1 METTTDIRPKDKMI
15 AISES
20 AVSALSAALPE
31 VVANA
36 KAQLQQLDI
45 PTTRNEEWKYTRT
58 TRIAAESWSIQNDNN
73 TSGLDNTIID
83 NLDAIRLVFINGFF
97 SAENSAI
104 SGVDGLT
111 VLSNE
116 NISSENLKKFNVQ
129 TPANFFEAL
138 QQVSSTSALYI
149 SVEKNRAIEKPVH
162 IVHLTNAP
170 QALALPSV
178 FVNVESSS
186 SINITESFHGF
197 ESAKTLTIRGLHINV
212 EANANIE
219 FNKVQAEKDE
229 QFHIS
234 LDNVNIANDGRSNF
248 NTLTVDGGWIRNDL
262 RISLDGQNI
271 EANLNG
277 FYLPRGK
284 QLIDNHTKVDHRF
297 PHCNSNELYK
307 GILFDQSQGV
317 FNGKVYVRK
326 DAQKTNAYQNNANVL
341 VGEDAQMNTK
351 PELEIYADDVI
362 CSHGTTTGQIDESAM
377 FYLRARGLSEDSAR
391 KLLTTAFINDVLNK
405 VENETVRTHI
415 IEALSQKGL
424 LYN

>member
-36 KAQLQQLDI
+36 KVQLQQLDI

-104 SGVDGLT
+104 SGVEGLT
-111 VLSNE
+111 VLPNE
-116 NISSENLKKFNVQ
+116 NISSENLKKFNVP
-129 TPANFFEAL
+129 TPSNFFEAL

-178 FVNVESSS
+178 FVNVESSA

-197 ESAKTLTIRGLHINV
+197 ESAKTLTIRGLYINV
-212 EANANIE
+212 DANANIE

-351 PELEIYADDVI
+351 PELEIYADDVK

>member
-15 AISES
+15 ALSES

-36 KAQLQQLDI
+36 KAQLPQLDI

-58 TRIAAESWSIQNDNN
+58 TRIAAESWSIQKDTNSN
-73 TSGLDNTIID
+73 GLENTIID
-83 NLDAIRLVFINGFF
+83 NLDAIRIVFINGFF

-104 SGVDGLT
+104 STVEGLT
-111 VLSNE
+111 ILSNE
-116 NISSENLKKFNVQ
+116 NITSENLKKFQVAS
-129 TPANFFEAL
+129 PANFFEAL
-138 QQVSSTSALYI
+138 QQTSSTSAVFI
-149 SVEKNRAIEKPVH
+149 SVDKNTAIEKPLH

-178 FVNVESSS
+178 FVNVETSA
-186 SINITESFHGF
+186 SINITESFHGY
-197 ESAKTLTIRGLHINV
+197 ETAKTLTIRALHINV

-219 FNKVQAEKDE
+219 FNKIQAEKDE

-234 LDNVNIANDGRSNF
+234 VDNVNIANDGRSNF
-248 NTLTVDGGWIRNDL
+248 NTLTVDGGWTRNDL

-277 FYLPRGK
+277 FYLPRGL
-284 QLIDNHTKVDHRF
+284 QLVDNHTKVDHRF

-326 DAQKTNAYQNNANVL
+326 DAQKTNAYQNNANVI
-341 VGEDAQMNTK
+341 VGDNAQMNTK
-351 PELEIYADDVI
+351 PELEIYADDVK

-391 KLLTTAFINDVLNK
+391 KLLTTAFINDALNK

-415 IEALSQKGL
+415 IEVLAHKGL

>member
-15 AISES
+15 ALSES

-58 TRIAAESWSIQNDNN
+58 TRIAAESWSIQKDTNSN
-73 TSGLDNTIID
+73 GLENTIID
-83 NLDAIRLVFINGFF
+83 NLDAIRIVFINGFF

-104 SGVDGLT
+104 SAVEGLT
-111 VLSNE
+111 ILSNE
-116 NISSENLKKFNVQ
+116 NINAENLKKFNVAS
-129 TPANFFEAL
+129 PANFFEAL
-138 QQVSSTSALYI
+138 QQTSSTSAVFI
-149 SVEKNRAIEKPVH
+149 SVDKNTAIEKPLH

-178 FVNVESSS
+178 FVNVETSA

-197 ESAKTLTIRGLHINV
+197 ETAKTLTIRALHINV

-219 FNKVQAEKDE
+219 FNKIQAEKDE

-234 LDNVNIANDGRSNF
+234 VDNVNIANDGRSNF
-248 NTLTVDGGWIRNDL
+248 NTLTVDGGWTRNDL

-284 QLIDNHTKVDHRF
+284 QLVDNHTKVDHRF

-317 FNGKVYVRK
+317 FNGKVYVRP
-326 DAQKTNAYQNNANVL
+326 DAQKTNAYQNNANVI

-351 PELEIYADDVI
+351 PELEIYADDVK

-405 VENETVRTHI
+405 VENEIVRTHI
-415 IEALSQKGL
+415 LEALAHKGL

>member
-36 KAQLQQLDI
+36 KTQLLQLDI

-58 TRIAAESWSIQNDNN
+58 TRIAAESWSIQKDNN
-73 TSGLDNTIID
+73 TNGIENTIID

-104 SGVDGLT
+104 SNVEGLT
-111 VLSNE
+111 ILSNQ
-116 NISSENLKKFNVQ
+116 NISSENLKKFNVP

-138 QQVSSTSALYI
+138 QQVSSTSALFI
-149 SVEKNRAIEKPVH
+149 SVEKNTTIKKPLH
-162 IVHLTNAP
+162 IVHLTNAT

-178 FVNVESSS
+178 FVNVESSA

-219 FNKVQAEKDE
+219 FNKIQAEKDE

-234 LDNVNIANDGRSNF
+234 VDNVNIANDGRSNF
-248 NTLTVDGGWIRNDL
+248 NTLTLDGGWIRNDL

-277 FYLPRGK
+277 FYLPRGS

-351 PELEIYADDVI
+351 PELEIYADDVK

-415 IEALSQKGL
+415 IEVLSQKGL

>member
-15 AISES
+15 ALSES

-36 KAQLQQLDI
+36 KAQLQQLEI

-58 TRIAAESWSIQNDNN
+58 TRIAAESWSIQKDTNANGLEN
-73 TSGLDNTIID
+73 TTID
-83 NLDAIRLVFINGFF
+83 NLDAIRIVFINGFF

-104 SGVDGLT
+104 SAVEGLT
-111 VLSNE
+111 ILSNE
-116 NISSENLKKFNVQ
+116 NITSENLKKFNVAS
-129 TPANFFEAL
+129 PANFFEAL
-138 QQVSSTSALYI
+138 QQTSSTSAVFI
-149 SVEKNRAIEKPVH
+149 SVDKNTAIEKPLH

-178 FVNVESSS
+178 FVNVETSA

-197 ESAKTLTIRGLHINV
+197 ETAKTLTIRSLHINV

-219 FNKVQAEKDE
+219 FNKIQAEKDE

-234 LDNVNIANDGRSNF
+234 VDNVNIANDGRSNF
-248 NTLTVDGGWIRNDL
+248 NTLTVDGGWTRNDL

-277 FYLPRGK
+277 FYLPRES
-284 QLIDNHTKVDHRF
+284 QLVDNHTKVDHRF

-351 PELEIYADDVI
+351 PELEIYADDVK

-415 IEALSQKGL
+415 IEVLAHKGL

>member
-15 AISES
+15 ALSES

-58 TRIAAESWSIQNDNN
+58 TRIAAESWSIQKDTNSN
-73 TSGLDNTIID
+73 GLENTIID
-83 NLDAIRLVFINGFF
+83 NLDAIRIVFINGFF

-104 SGVDGLT
+104 SAVEGLT
-111 VLSNE
+111 ILSNE
-116 NISSENLKKFNVQ
+116 NITAENLKKFNVAS
-129 TPANFFEAL
+129 PANFFEAL
-138 QQVSSTSALYI
+138 QQTSSTSAVFI
-149 SVEKNRAIEKPVH
+149 SVNKNTAIQKPLH

-178 FVNVESSS
+178 FVNVETSA

-197 ESAKTLTIRGLHINV
+197 ETAKTLTIRALHINV

-219 FNKVQAEKDE
+219 FNKIQAEKDE

-234 LDNVNIANDGRSNF
+234 VDNVNIANDGRSNF
-248 NTLTVDGGWIRNDL
+248 NTLTVDGGWTRNDL

-284 QLIDNHTKVDHRF
+284 QLVDNHTKVDHRF

-317 FNGKVYVRK
+317 FNGKVYVRP

-351 PELEIYADDVI
+351 PELEIYADDVK

-415 IEALSQKGL
+415 IEALAHKGL

>member
-15 AISES
+15 ALSES

-58 TRIAAESWSIQNDNN
+58 TRIAAESWSIQKDTNSN
-73 TSGLDNTIID
+73 GLENTIID
-83 NLDAIRLVFINGFF
+83 NLDAIRIVFINGFF

-104 SGVDGLT
+104 SAVEGLT
-111 VLSNE
+111 ILSNE
-116 NISSENLKKFNVQ
+116 NITAENLKKFNVAS
-129 TPANFFEAL
+129 PANFFEAL
-138 QQVSSTSALYI
+138 QQTSSTSAVFI
-149 SVEKNRAIEKPVH
+149 SVNKNTAIEKPLH

-178 FVNVESSS
+178 FVNVETSA

-197 ESAKTLTIRGLHINV
+197 ETAKTLTIRALHINV

-219 FNKVQAEKDE
+219 FNKIQAEKDE

-234 LDNVNIANDGRSNF
+234 VDNVNIANDGRSNF
-248 NTLTVDGGWIRNDL
+248 NTLTVDGGWTRNDL

-284 QLIDNHTKVDHRF
+284 QLVDNHTKVDHRF

-317 FNGKVYVRK
+317 FNGKVYVRP
-326 DAQKTNAYQNNANVL
+326 DAQKTNAYQNNANVI

-351 PELEIYADDVI
+351 PELEIYADDVK

-405 VENETVRTHI
+405 VENEIVRTHI
-415 IEALSQKGL
+415 LEALAHKGL

>member
-36 KAQLQQLDI
+36 KTQLLQLDI

-58 TRIAAESWSIQNDNN
+58 TRIAAESWSIQKDNN
-73 TSGLDNTIID
+73 TNGIENTIID

-104 SGVDGLT
+104 SNVEGLT
-111 VLSNE
+111 ILSNQ
-116 NISSENLKKFNVQ
+116 NISSENLKKFNVP

-138 QQVSSTSALYI
+138 QQVSSTSALFI
-149 SVEKNRAIEKPVH
+149 SVEKNTTIKKPLH
-162 IVHLTNAP
+162 IVHLTNAT

-178 FVNVESSS
+178 FVNVESSA

-219 FNKVQAEKDE
+219 FNKIQAEKDE

-234 LDNVNIANDGRSNF
+234 VDNVNIANDGRSNF

-277 FYLPRGK
+277 FYLPRGT

-351 PELEIYADDVI
+351 PELEIYADDVK

-415 IEALSQKGL
+415 IEVLSQKGL

>member
-36 KAQLQQLDI
+36 KIQLLQLDI

-58 TRIAAESWSIQNDNN
+58 TRIAAESWSIQKDNN
-73 TSGLDNTIID
+73 TNGIENTIID

-104 SGVDGLT
+104 SNVEGLT
-111 VLSNE
+111 ILSNQ
-116 NISSENLKKFNVQ
+116 NISSENLKKFNVP

-138 QQVSSTSALYI
+138 QQVSSTSALFI
-149 SVEKNRAIEKPVH
+149 SVEKNRAIEKPLH
-162 IVHLTNAP
+162 IVHLTNAY

-178 FVNVESSS
+178 FVNVESSA

-219 FNKVQAEKDE
+219 FNKIQAEKDE

-234 LDNVNIANDGRSNF
+234 VDNVNIANDGRSNF

-277 FYLPRGK
+277 FYLPRGS

-351 PELEIYADDVI
+351 PELEIYADDVK

-415 IEALSQKGL
+415 IEVLSQKGL

>member
-58 TRIAAESWSIQNDNN
+58 TRIAAESWSIKNDSN

-104 SGVDGLT
+104 SGVEGLT

-116 NISSENLKKFNVQ
+116 NISSENLKKFNVP

-178 FVNVESSS
+178 FVNVESSA

-197 ESAKTLTIRGLHINV
+197 ESTKTLTIRGLHINV
-212 EANANIE
+212 DANAKIE

-351 PELEIYADDVI
+351 PELEIYADDVK
-362 CSHGTTTGQIDESAM
+362 CSHGTTTGQTDESAM

>member
-20 AVSALSAALPE
+20 TVSALSAALPE

-36 KAQLQQLDI
+36 KTQLLQLDI

-58 TRIAAESWSIQNDNN
+58 TRIAAESWSIQKDNN
-73 TSGLDNTIID
+73 TNGIENTIID
-83 NLDAIRLVFINGFF
+83 NLDAIRLVFINGIF

-104 SGVDGLT
+104 SNVEGLT
-111 VLSNE
+111 ILSNQ
-116 NISSENLKKFNVQ
+116 NISSENLKKFNVP

-138 QQVSSTSALYI
+138 QQVSSTSALFI
-149 SVEKNRAIEKPVH
+149 SVEKNTTIKKPLH
-162 IVHLTNAP
+162 IVHLTNAT

-178 FVNVESSS
+178 FVNVESSA

-219 FNKVQAEKDE
+219 FNKIQAEKDE

-234 LDNVNIANDGRSNF
+234 VDNVNIANDGRSNF

-277 FYLPRGK
+277 FYLPRGS

-351 PELEIYADDVI
+351 PELEIYADDVK

-415 IEALSQKGL
+415 IEVLSQKGL

>member
-36 KAQLQQLDI
+36 KAQLLQLDI

-58 TRIAAESWSIQNDNN
+58 TRIAAESWSIKNDNN

-104 SGVDGLT
+104 SGVEGLT
-111 VLSNE
+111 ISSNE
-116 NISSENLKKFNVQ
+116 NISSENLKKFNVP

-162 IVHLTNAP
+162 IVHLTNAH

-178 FVNVESSS
+178 FVNVETSA

-351 PELEIYADDVI
+351 PELEIYADDVK

>member
-104 SGVDGLT
+104 SGVEGLT
-111 VLSNE
+111 VLPNE
-116 NISSENLKKFNVQ
+116 NISSENLKKFNVP
-129 TPANFFEAL
+129 TPSNFFEAL

-178 FVNVESSS
+178 FVNVESSA

-212 EANANIE
+212 DANANIE

-351 PELEIYADDVI
+351 PELEIYADDVK

-405 VENETVRTHI
+405 VENATVRTHI

>member
-15 AISES
+15 ALSES

-58 TRIAAESWSIQNDNN
+58 TRIAAESWSIQKDNN
-73 TSGLDNTIID
+73 SNGLENTIID
-83 NLDAIRLVFINGFF
+83 NLDAIRIVFINGFF

-104 SGVDGLT
+104 SAVEGLT
-111 VLSNE
+111 ILSNE
-116 NISSENLKKFNVQ
+116 NITSENLKKFNVAS
-129 TPANFFEAL
+129 PANFFEAL
-138 QQVSSTSALYI
+138 QQTSSTSAVFI
-149 SVEKNRAIEKPVH
+149 SVDKNTAIQKPLH

-178 FVNVESSS
+178 FVNVETSA

-197 ESAKTLTIRGLHINV
+197 ETAKTLTIRALHINV

-219 FNKVQAEKDE
+219 FNKIQAEKDE

-234 LDNVNIANDGRSNF
+234 VDNVNIANDGRSNF
-248 NTLTVDGGWIRNDL
+248 NTLTVDGGWTRNDL

-317 FNGKVYVRK
+317 FNGKVYVRP

-351 PELEIYADDVI
+351 PELEIYADDVK

-405 VENETVRTHI
+405 VENEIVRTHI
-415 IEALSQKGL
+415 LEALAHKGL

>member
-36 KAQLQQLDI
+36 KAQLLQLDI

-58 TRIAAESWSIQNDNN
+58 TRIAAESWSIKNDNN

-104 SGVDGLT
+104 SGVEGLT
-111 VLSNE
+111 ILSNE
-116 NISSENLKKFNVQ
+116 NISSENLKKFNVP

-178 FVNVESSS
+178 FVNVESSA

-297 PHCNSNELYK
+297 SHCNSNELYK

-351 PELEIYADDVI
+351 PELEIYADDVK

>member
-36 KAQLQQLDI
+36 KTQLLQLDI

-58 TRIAAESWSIQNDNN
+58 TRIAAESWSIQKDNN
-73 TSGLDNTIID
+73 TNGIENTIID

-104 SGVDGLT
+104 SNVEGLT
-111 VLSNE
+111 ILSNQ
-116 NISSENLKKFNVQ
+116 NISSENLKKFNVP

-138 QQVSSTSALYI
+138 QQVSSTSALFI
-149 SVEKNRAIEKPVH
+149 SVEKNTAIKKPLH
-162 IVHLTNAP
+162 IVHLTNAT

-178 FVNVESSS
+178 FVNVESSA

-219 FNKVQAEKDE
+219 FNKIQAEKDE

-234 LDNVNIANDGRSNF
+234 VDNVNIANDGRSNF

-277 FYLPRGK
+277 FYLPRGS

-351 PELEIYADDVI
+351 PELEIYADDVK

-415 IEALSQKGL
+415 IEVLSQKGL

>member
-58 TRIAAESWSIQNDNN
+58 TRIAAESWSIQKDTNSN
-73 TSGLDNTIID
+73 GLENTIID
-83 NLDAIRLVFINGFF
+83 NLDAIRIVFINGFF

-104 SGVDGLT
+104 YTVEGLT
-111 VLSNE
+111 ILSNE
-116 NISSENLKKFNVQ
+116 NITSENLKKFHVAS
-129 TPANFFEAL
+129 PANFFEAL
-138 QQVSSTSALYI
+138 QQTSSTSAVFI
-149 SVEKNRAIEKPVH
+149 SVNKNTAIEKPLH

-178 FVNVESSS
+178 FVNVETSA
-186 SINITESFHGF
+186 SINISESFHGF
-197 ESAKTLTIRGLHINV
+197 ETAKTLTIRALHINV

-219 FNKVQAEKDE
+219 FNKIQAEKDE

-234 LDNVNIANDGRSNF
+234 VDNVNIANDGRSNF
-248 NTLTVDGGWIRNDL
+248 NTLTVDGGWTRNDL

-277 FYLPRGK
+277 FYLPRGS
-284 QLIDNHTKVDHRF
+284 QLVDNHTKVDHRF

-351 PELEIYADDVI
+351 PELEIYADDVK

-415 IEALSQKGL
+415 IEVLAHKGL

>member
-1 METTTDIRPKDKMI
+1 
-15 AISES
+15 
-20 AVSALSAALPE
+20 
-31 VVANA
+31 
-36 KAQLQQLDI
+36 
-45 PTTRNEEWKYTRT
+45 
-58 TRIAAESWSIQNDNN
+58 
-73 TSGLDNTIID
+73 
-83 NLDAIRLVFINGFF
+83 
-97 SAENSAI
+97 
-104 SGVDGLT
+104 
-111 VLSNE
+111 
-116 NISSENLKKFNVQ
+116 
-129 TPANFFEAL
+129 
-138 QQVSSTSALYI
+138 
-149 SVEKNRAIEKPVH
+149 
-162 IVHLTNAP
+162 
-170 QALALPSV
+170 
-178 FVNVESSS
+178 
-186 SINITESFHGF
+186 
-197 ESAKTLTIRGLHINV
+197 
-212 EANANIE
+212 
-219 FNKVQAEKDE
+219 
-229 QFHIS
+229 
-234 LDNVNIANDGRSNF
+234 
-248 NTLTVDGGWIRNDL
+248 L

-277 FYLPRGK
+277 FYLPRGS

-351 PELEIYADDVI
+351 PELEIYADDVK

-415 IEALSQKGL
+415 IEVLSQKGL

>member
-58 TRIAAESWSIQNDNN
+58 TRIAAESWSIQNDKN
-73 TSGLDNTIID
+73 TSGLENTIID
-83 NLDAIRLVFINGFF
+83 NLDAIRIVFINGFF
-97 SAENSAI
+97 SAEKSAI
-104 SGVDGLT
+104 SAVEGLT
-111 VLSNE
+111 ILSNE
-116 NISSENLKKFNVQ
+116 NITAENLKKFNVAS
-129 TPANFFEAL
+129 PANFFEAL
-138 QQVSSTSALYI
+138 QQTSSTSAVFI
-149 SVEKNRAIEKPVH
+149 SVDKNTAIEKPLH

-178 FVNVESSS
+178 FVNVETSA

-197 ESAKTLTIRGLHINV
+197 ETAKTLTIRALHINV

-219 FNKVQAEKDE
+219 FNKIQAEKDE

-234 LDNVNIANDGRSNF
+234 VDNVNIANDGRSNF
-248 NTLTVDGGWIRNDL
+248 NTLTVDL

-284 QLIDNHTKVDHRF
+284 QLVDNHTKVDHRF

-317 FNGKVYVRK
+317 FNGKVYVRP

-351 PELEIYADDVI
+351 PELEIYADDVK

-405 VENETVRTHI
+405 VENEIVRTHI
-415 IEALSQKGL
+415 LEVLAHKGL